1 MTPPPDAALAVAD
14 GAPPQWA
21 LPGSLAVRL
30 VLVVVLA
37 VAWSGA
43 VSGWLVARASG
54 QEAVRRMVDQQNDEV
69 EVFARL
75 LSSKIEQSQKV
86 LRTVASGITPAM
98 LDMPSTL
105 EWLLQQGLP
114 AVQFF
119 DSILVARQDGE
130 LPVNLH
136 NGRFENSSN
145 LEPTARDAL
154 RRTMAEGKPMVAELV
169 TERSSDAR
177 ILFTMPLH
185 REDGSI
191 LGVVAGAIRLQSQGL
206 LPVSMAVP
214 PRADTR
220 LVVFTREGTIL
231 SHSDPARVM
240 GQVRSE
246 PGLGRVFAQW
256 LAQDGPVV
264 GRGATQVLPEHIISM
279 AGMPLPQWMV
289 ARISDSQAVLAP
301 LQGAQRRA
309 WWLAALAIALTASGV
324 ALLVLWLA
332 QPLARLRDRAQA
344 QLAGGARA
352 HAVPGLWPQTG
363 GEVGALVQVFEGL
376 QAQQARA
383 QQRQQAQESQFR
395 AILDSAPVGIAI
407 TRGAQLVVVGRQA
420 GQMLG
425 YQPDELTGQPAGRLS
440 AAGLDCAEFNARV
453 QAAFAAHGVFNGD
466 LCLQR
471 KDGSPVWVR
480 AQARAVDTQNPDE
493 GTVWLFEEMTTAHEE
508 RRQDAWVHTHDP
520 LTQLD
525 NRQGFEKRLRHLLD
539 GGGGG
544 SDSAP
549 MSLDGQGGMLAGVV
563 LFLDLDHFTVI
574 NDVAGHDAGDDV
586 LRHVAR
592 LLEAQVRQAG
602 WAARLG
608 GDEFTVVLPGC
619 SSAHGMAVAE
629 QLRAAVQAWEPVY
642 HGRSFTLGVSIGMV
656 VLEPGVHE
664 AASVLHAA
672 DMACYDAKRAGRN
685 QVVRREV
692 QRAAPQEAGATPL
705 RRVRAAG
712 FPPWP
717 AP

>member
-14 GAPPQWA
+14 SAPSSWS

-30 VLVVVLA
+30 VLLVALA

-86 LRTVASGITPAM
+86 LRTVAAGITPDM

-130 LPVNLH
+130 LRVNLQ
-136 NGRFENSSN
+136 NGRFEKSSS

-154 RRTMAEGKPMVAELV
+154 RRTMVDGKPMVAELV

-185 REDGSI
+185 REDGSV
-191 LGVVAGAIRLQSQGL
+191 LGVVAGALRLQSQGL

-214 PRADTR
+214 PRPDTR
-220 LVVFTREGTIL
+220 LVVFTRDGTIL

-240 GQVRSE
+240 GQVRGE
-246 PGLGRVFAQW
+246 PGLGQVFAQW
-256 LAQDGPVV
+256 LAQDSPVV
-264 GRGATQVLPEHIISM
+264 GHGATQVLPAHIVSM
-279 AGMPLPQWMV
+279 AGMPLPQWLV
-289 ARISDSQAVLAP
+289 ARVSDSQALLAP
-301 LQGAQRRA
+301 LKGAQRRA
-309 WWLAALAIALTASGV
+309 WGLAALVIVLTAATL

-332 QPLARLRDRAQA
+332 QPLARLRDRSRGL
-344 QLAGGARA
+344 LAPEGPRGQSAPWPRA
-352 HAVPGLWPQTG
+352 G

-376 QAQQARA
+376 QAQRA
-383 QQRQQAQESQFR
+383 QQQRERQTLEGQFQS
-395 AILDSAPVGIAI
+395 ILDSAPVGIIIARG
-407 TRGAQLVVVGRQA
+407 TRLEAVGRQA
-420 GQMLG
+420 CLMLG
-425 YQPDELTGQPAGRLS
+425 YLPEELRGLPLAHICGTGPDCSESCS
-440 AAGLDCAEFNARV
+440 AA
-453 QAAFAAHGVFNGD
+453 QAAFAAHGAFTGD
-466 LCLQR
+466 LCLRR
-471 KDGSPVWVR
+471 KDGSSVWVR
-480 AQARAVDTQNPDE
+480 AQGRAVRADAPQE
-493 GTVWLFEEMTTAHEE
+493 GSVWMLEEMTVAHEE
-508 RRQDAWVHTHDP
+508 RRQDAWVLSHDP

-525 NRQGFEKRLRHLLD
+525 NRQGFEQRLRHLLD
-539 GGGGG
+539 GGGMAT
-544 SDSAP
+544 DSAP
-549 MSLDGQGGMLAGVV
+549 APLDGMGETVPGVV
-563 LFLDLDHFTVI
+563 LFLDLDHFTVV

-608 GDEFTVVLPGC
+608 GDEFAVVLPGC
-619 SSAHGMAVAE
+619 SSTHGLAVAE
-629 QLRAAVQAWEPVY
+629 QMRVAVQAWEPVY
-642 HGRSFTLGVSIGMV
+642 QGRSFTLGVSIGMV
-656 VLEPGVHE
+656 VLEPGLHDV
-664 AASVLHAA
+664 ASVLHAA

-685 QVVRREV
+685 QVVRRAV
-692 QRAAPQEAGATPL
+692 QRAALLQ
-705 RRVRAAG
+705 
-712 FPPWP
+712 
-717 AP
+717 